1 MAIGNPVFQNSKTE
15 AAVNNTTITFTA
27 LENDVVA
34 VGIMSSA
41 TTDRTFSMADG
52 TWSKIDEVYS
62 NDAEDTNLAAF
73 IKRMGA
79 SPDTS
84 ATLTISGTAV
94 TLTTIVNVYRDVDTT
109 TAQDATATTATQVN
123 GATPTPAGITT
134 NTDGA
139 KVVTFIAATQAVA
152 VTTPSTGYGNLL
164 QEGTGGAS
172 TRTLVV
178 QDKTVATAGLETPGG
193 ITDLNGS
200 TDQSS
205 STITFALRPAVSA
218 GAYTI
223 DAAAA
228 SYTYS
233 ATDAAV
239 EHGHLIDAAAASYAW
254 TAQDATLTR
263 DIPLSAEAAAYAWT
277 ANDAG
282 LEYVPIGSTYTL
294 DADAAAYLW
303 SATDADLVYVQLQH
317 YSLDADSAAYTY
329 TASDAGLEYSG
340 AATAGGP
347 VTYGGGGAGRDDDL
361 ERRVRNW
368 WAEIDRL
375 RQDNRERETAEREK
389 TRKAEKLDAERRQ
402 VEAQRVK
409 TKKAKES
416 RAAELSRL
424 DDEIEQAETETRL
437 VREEM
442 ERTLAEIAR
451 LETQIQLFLR
461 RRSAMALLLIA
472 AS

>member
-1 MAIGNPVFQNSKTE
+1 MAITLPDTNSKTE
-15 AAVNNTTITFTA
+15 AAVTSTNITFTA
-27 LENDVVA
+27 LENDVVL

-41 TTDRTFSMADG
+41 TTDRTFSEGGG
-52 TWSKIDEVYS
+52 TWTKVAEQYS
-62 NDAEDTNLAAF
+62 NDAEDTNLAVF
-73 IKRMGA
+73 LKRMTA
-79 SPDTS
+79 TPDTS
-84 ATLTISGTAV
+84 VTLTISSTAV
-94 TLTTIVNVYRDVDTT
+94 TLLTHARVYRGVDTT
-109 TAQDATATTATQVN
+109 TAQDATATSTNGVN
-123 GATPTPAGITT
+123 GATPTPPAITT
-134 NTDGA
+134 VTDGA
-139 KVVTFIAATQAVA
+139 VVVTFVAATEADV
-152 VTTPSTGYGNLL
+152 VTNPSTDYGNLI
-164 QEGTGGAS
+164 QEGTGGSS
-172 TRTLVV
+172 TRTIIG
-178 QDKTVATAGLETPGG
+178 QDRTIASFGTETPGG
-193 ITDLNGS
+193 LTDISGS
-200 TDQSS
+200 TDQSFS
-205 STITFALRPAVSA
+205 AITIALRPAVAS
-218 GAYTI
+218 GAYTL
-223 DAAAA
+223 DADSATY
-228 SYTYS
+228 SYT
-233 ATDAAV
+233 ATAAGV
-239 EHGHLIDAAAASYAW
+239 ERGYLIDAAAASYAW

-277 ANDAG
+277 ATDAA

-303 SATDADLVYVQLQH
+303 SATDADLVYVQLTH
-317 YSLDADSAAYTY
+317 YSLDADAAAYTWVAND
-329 TASDAGLEYSG
+329 ASLEYSG
-340 AATAGGP
+340 AAQAGTP
-347 VTYGGGGAGRDDDL
+347 ATYGGGGAGRDDDL

-389 TRKAEKLDAERRQ
+389 TRKAEKLDAERRK

-461 RRSAMALLLIA
+461 RRSAMALLMIA